1 MHDTKNASLK
11 KPKNNPNTNNEPH
24 KDNKYLNL
32 KEEQINIKIL
42 QKKLNAQYDKNAKP
56 LFIGNQNHNHIE
68 SINILNN
75 NKNYKNIILNNMLTP
90 NKKLLINE
98 KLSTKNIKKINE
110 RNILFD
116 TGNVNG
122 NKNFKTLGQ
131 NKQKSLNKNSA
142 LKLFL
147 NNQEQ
152 DNPNDIEMKYKL
164 ILFEKNNLINKLKNE
179 VEYYKNYYHNIN
191 MNMNIILPN
200 NNSNTI
206 EANRNTGGM
215 SLALNDKK
223 NIDGENI
230 RNRIKNI
237 FSLPKKEIK
246 FDNNHLLQHNIN
258 DYNTIKTFVN
268 KINNDT
274 NGNNNGNYNNSE
286 TTKEYV
292 SQIKN
297 NFNTIENNSSNNN
310 KINNNKLL
318 LSNDSLKNDILIS
331 KNTNN
336 IEKNS
341 NTKTLNNIF
350 YRSNSNTIQKKGRK
364 LKLGLQP
371 SELTLDINNNNNFNS
386 IEANRNYNNTI
397 KNKKHII
404 YSLNMLNSKTG
415 SDNELDNNNSNK
427 LTIDD
432 NSINRFGKNK
442 HYFNN
447 ISNSPSSL
455 YKDIG
460 NKNTIDDNSR
470 SIIAKN
476 ENSEKFDYKEKY
488 EKLKQ
493 KMSNLVNNLFELIE
507 IQNKKQE
514 KQEEHEKQEIKNN
527 NENNK

>member
-1 MHDTKNASLK
+1 MLDTKNASLK
-11 KPKNNPNTNNEPH
+11 KPKNNTNNEPH
-24 KDNKYLNL
+24 KENKYLNI
-32 KEEQINIKIL
+32 KDEQINIKIL
-42 QKKLNAQYDKNAKP
+42 QKKLNSQYDKSSKP

-90 NKKLLINE
+90 NKKLFINE
-98 KLSTKNIKKINE
+98 KLSSKNIKKINE

-116 TGNVNG
+116 NGNING

-152 DNPNDIEMKYKL
+152 DNQNDIEMKYKL

-206 EANRNTGGM
+206 EANRNTGGI
-215 SLALNDKK
+215 SLGLNDKK
-223 NIDGENI
+223 NINIDGENI

-258 DYNTIKTFVN
+258 DYNTIKTFVK

-274 NGNNNGNYNNSE
+274 NNNNVNYNNSE
-286 TTKEYV
+286 TSKEYA

-297 NFNTIENNSSNNN
+297 NFNTIENNSSNIN
-310 KINNNKLL
+310 KMNNNNKLL
-318 LSNDSLKNDILIS
+318 LSNDSLKNDILLN
-331 KNTNN
+331 KNNNN
-336 IEKNS
+336 IEQ
-341 NTKTLNNIF
+341 NTNAKTLNNIF

-371 SELTLDINNNNNFNS
+371 SELTLDINNNNFNS
-386 IEANRNYNNTI
+386 IEANRNYNNTF
-397 KNKKHII
+397 KSKKHII
-404 YSLNMLNSKTG
+404 YSLNMLTSKTG
-415 SDNELDNNNSNK
+415 SDNELDNNNSNR
-427 LTIDD
+427 LTIED
-432 NSINRFGKNK
+432 NSINRFVKNK

-447 ISNSPSSL
+447 LSNSPSSL
-455 YKDIG
+455 IKDIG
-460 NKNTIDDNSR
+460 NKNIIDDNSGTL
-470 SIIAKN
+470 IAKN
-476 ENSEKFDYKEKY
+476 DNNEKFNYKENY

-493 KMSNLVNNLFELIE
+493 KMNNLINNLFELIE

-514 KQEEHEKQEIKNN
+514 LKNN
-527 NENNK
+527 EKDK